1 MFMMSICVCVF
12 VHVHI
17 KQFHVAYS
25 FRDNVSASI
34 NRQPIQNLRSL
45 KRGNRSKY
53 SDWLQATKDVLGVL
67 ICKETSCRAQPAMQ
81 RLQVTKWIKVVTPSR
96 LFPASVLIGK
106 GQPGVE
112 LSIELLC
119 IYLASWT
126 HSPSVQD
133 SYKRLQKCLRKR
145 NLKRGLQGVCNGWS
159 WPTRQDLKRVQTS
172 IRLQCIDRMA
182 QYGAHLSTPPGEI
195 NQPRFRSMRRTK
207 SWYCKFGMP
216 WKPIHEW

>member
-133 SYKRLQKCLRKR
+133 SVQKITKVSAKKKFKKGPPGCLQWLELANSAGPEAC
-145 NLKRGLQGVCNGWS
+145 S
-159 WPTRQDLKRVQTS
+159 DFHQTS
-172 IRLQCIDRMA
+172 MHWQN
-182 QYGAHLSTPPGEI
+182 GAIWRTSVHTTWWNKST
-195 NQPRFRSMRRTK
+195 SL
-207 SWYCKFGMP
+207 
-216 WKPIHEW
+216 

>member
-1 MFMMSICVCVF
+1 MFMMSICVCVCVF

-34 NRQPIQNLRSL
+34 NRQPIQNLPSL

-53 SDWLQATKDVLGVL
+53 SDWFSGGLLQGNHSCVLKAMQATKDVLGVL

-119 IYLASWT
+119 IYLASWRT
-126 HSPSVQD
+126 P
-133 SYKRLQKCLRKR
+133 
-145 NLKRGLQGVCNGWS
+145 
-159 WPTRQDLKRVQTS
+159 
-172 IRLQCIDRMA
+172 
-182 QYGAHLSTPPGEI
+182 HLFKT
-195 NQPRFRSMRRTK
+195 RTK
-207 SWYCKFGMP
+207 DYKSVCEKE
-216 WKPIHEW
+216 I